1 MLRTIY
7 QKHERLAIGMETLAR
22 AVVEVGQTKDSCRQ
36 CAKNTVRMNTEVLN
50 CNINQIT
57 AH

>member
-1 MLRTIY
+1 
-7 QKHERLAIGMETLAR
+7 METLAR